1 MRSPGTDAPRPRLS
15 LIRDALRAVGLA
27 LSLGILTAS
36 PATAESIKI
45 LVQSSPLA
53 GSQYYS
59 ANRLWTEIRIGDRL
73 SLSREPAN
81 RHDRHAVRVEWNG
94 EKLGYVPRAE
104 NRAVAQALDAGE
116 KLDARVSRL
125 RDDPDPWRRIEFEIF
140 LVL

>member
-1 MRSPGTDAPRPRLS
+1 MLS
-15 LIRDALRAVGLA
+15 RWTRALGLA
-27 LSLGILTAS
+27 LSIWLLAQS
-36 PATAESIKI
+36 PASAESIKI

-59 ANRLWTEIRIGDRL
+59 ANRVWGEIRIGDRL
-73 SLSREPAN
+73 SLAREPDN
-81 RHDRHAVRVEWNG
+81 RHDRSAVRVEWNG
-94 EKLGYVPRAE
+94 QKLGYVPRAE

-116 KLDARVSRL
+116 RLEARVAGL